1 MEYGFVLPSPMMSG
15 TSHQCAAWP
24 QGSQQGTCP
33 SLHSL
38 LPDKQRQRDALRN
51 KLGSWKLYPG
61 ALTPGQTRRKLIKGE
76 LHSKELLLLKC

>member
-1 MEYGFVLPSPMMSG
+1 MEYGFALPSPMMSG

-24 QGSQQGTCP
+24 QGSQQGPCP

-38 LPDKQRQRDALRN
+38 LPDKQRQRDAPRN

-61 ALTPGQTRRKLIKGE
+61 ALTADHPVGLTNQKKVD
-76 LHSKELLLLKC
+76 